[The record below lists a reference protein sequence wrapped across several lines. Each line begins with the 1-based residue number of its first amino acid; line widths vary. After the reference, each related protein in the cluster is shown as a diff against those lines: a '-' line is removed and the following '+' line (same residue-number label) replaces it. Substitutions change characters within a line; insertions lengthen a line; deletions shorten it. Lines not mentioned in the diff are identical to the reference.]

1 VVTGHAGRRRFAFA
15 LVFALFLGAFARLGS
30 IVAFLVERA
39 VSCTLAPVTTCTSCF
54 ARLRMVTK
62 EYGVLT
68 TIEFTGDR
76 TARGEGTLCISTLNA
91 AGIVDGSDRLHIVCL
106 SITGTVIDY
115 GLSLVG
121 STSEYDGLR
130 VWMISNQPTQA
141 TRGRG
146 DGEIGR
152 HIVLHIVAGHCE
164 LLQIAAR
171 VSIED

>member
-1 VVTGHAGRRRFAFA
+1 MPQHNRYG
-15 LVFALFLGAFARLGS
+15 LL
-30 IVAFLVERA
+30 RA
-39 VSCTLAPVTTCTSCF
+39 STNGFESKK
-54 ARLRMVTK
+54 RSS
-62 EYGVLT
+62 LT
-68 TIEFTGDR
+68 
-76 TARGEGTLCISTLNA
+76 
-91 AGIVDGSDRLHIVCL
+91 
-106 SITGTVIDY
+106 IDY

>member
-1 VVTGHAGRRRFAFA
+1 MVTGHAGRRRFAFA

-39 VSCTLAPVTTCTSCF
+39 VSCTLAPVTTCTS
-54 ARLRMVTK
+54 
-62 EYGVLT
+62 